1 MKRTLP
7 ITFGVILS
15 VSAIAHVL
23 VPDVFNPL
31 IPEFIPALLA
41 NILAAIVEGALAVM
55 LFMPKYRHLGG
66 LGFSLLMVAFL
77 PLHIW
82 ELFKE
87 EPLVGPEPL
96 TSIRVFIQ
104 LALIYLGWRI
114 YRKARLVD

>member
-1 MKRTLP
+1 MKPILP
-7 ITFGVILS
+7 IIFGVILS
-15 VSAIAHVL
+15 VSTIAHLV

-31 IPEFIPALLA
+31 IPEFIPSLFA

-55 LFMPKYRHLGG
+55 LFLPKYRHLGG

-96 TSIRVFIQ
+96 TSIRVVMQFV
-104 LALIYLGWRI
+104 LIYLGWRI
-114 YRKARLVD
+114 YRKARVAD

>member
-1 MKRTLP
+1 MKPILP

-15 VSAIAHVL
+15 ISAIAHVF
-23 VPDVFNPL
+23 VPAVFNPL
-31 IPEFIPALLA
+31 IPPFIPALLA
-41 NILAAIVEGALAVM
+41 NILAALVEGAIAVL

-66 LGFSLLMVAFL
+66 LGFSMVMLAFL

-96 TSIRVFIQ
+96 TSIRVVMQFV
-104 LALIYLGWRI
+104 LIYLGWRI
-114 YRKARLVD
+114 YRKGRIV